1 MIASPLTALIP
12 AELAGL
18 RLDQALAELFPG
30 YSRSRLQQW
39 IRGGQVWVDALQ
51 PRPRYR
57 VLGGEQVRID
67 MTPDASD
74 SAAAAQDIPL
84 TIVYEDAALLVVNKP
99 AGLVVHPAAGNRDGT
114 LLNALLHYAPELA
127 DVPRA
132 GLVHRI
138 DKDTTG
144 LLVVARTLVAHKLLV
159 EQLQARLFERE
170 YEAVVAGVMTGGST
184 VEGAMARHPRDRV
197 RMAVTATGK
206 PAITHY
212 RVLQR
217 FRAHTHVQVKLETG
231 RTHQIRVH
239 MAHIHHPVIGDPVY
253 GGRARIPAGCSPALA
268 EALRHF
274 KRQALHAA
282 HLGLEHPSSG
292 EHMAWEAPLPA
303 DMQALLTVLRD
314 DLPA

>member
-1 MIASPLTALIP
+1 MEQVTQIKVELSQP
-12 AELAGL
+12 AV
-18 RLDQALAELFPG
+18 RLDAYLCTQLPQV
-30 YSRSRLQQW
+30 SRGAVQRMLEEGSILVDGKPSKTTHHPRAGEVID
-39 IRGGQVWVDALQ
+39 IRWPTARPTQLQ
-51 PRPRYR
+51 PEDIELE
-57 VLGGEQVRID
+57 VLF
-67 MTPDASD
+67 
-74 SAAAAQDIPL
+74 
-84 TIVYEDAALLVVNKP
+84 EDADLLVINKR
-99 AGLVVHPAAGNRDGT
+99 ADMVVHPAAGNRDGT

-127 DVPRA
+127 SVPRA

-282 HLGLEHPSSG
+282 RLGLEHPLSG
-292 EHMAWEAPLPA
+292 EHMAWAAPLPA
-303 DMQALLTVLRD
+303 DMQTLLAVLRED
-314 DLPA
+314 IPA